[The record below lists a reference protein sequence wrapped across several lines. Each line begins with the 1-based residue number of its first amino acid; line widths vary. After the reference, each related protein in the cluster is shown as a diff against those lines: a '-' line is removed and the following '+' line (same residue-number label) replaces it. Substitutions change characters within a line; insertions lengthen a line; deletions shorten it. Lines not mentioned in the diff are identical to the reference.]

1 MRHLKMAHFC
11 LQTAYTIAKITKICY
26 NRDMDLFFT
35 LILTAIFAETSFLS
49 LKQISK
55 NSLRGGRIARRR
67 VFVDTSALMDGRIL
81 AVAKA
86 GFLGDELL
94 IPRSVIRELQLLA
107 DGADAEKRAR
117 ARFGLD
123 VVNDL
128 ERLENAE
135 VRVFADA
142 AGSRIKVDERLLE
155 LAKENHGIILTND
168 FNLAK
173 VAATEHIYAININ
186 ELAQGLRS
194 EYLPGDHLSVR
205 VIGAGSNPKQ
215 GIAYLADGTMV
226 VVDDG
231 EKYAGKSFPIEIEFV
246 RYLQTNAGKMMFA
259 KVVEAKTQPTKHKQI
274 LPRPKLKNAKTT
286 PVGTKRIA
294 KKVEAKKPEQQ
305 GKTSAKKRSRKNRES
320 RAEDSLINLAN
331 K

>member
-1 MRHLKMAHFC
+1 M
-11 LQTAYTIAKITKICY
+11 
-26 NRDMDLFFT
+26 
-35 LILTAIFAETSFLS
+35 
-49 LKQISK
+49 
-55 NSLRGGRIARRR
+55 RRR

-259 KVVEAKTQPTKHKQI
+259 KVVEVKTQPIKHKQI
-274 LPRPKLKNAKTT
+274 LPHPKLKNAKTT

-294 KKVEAKKPEQQ
+294 KKVEDKKPEQQ
-305 GKTSAKKRSRKNRES
+305 EKTSAKKHSRKNRES

>member
-1 MRHLKMAHFC
+1 MEL
-11 LQTAYTIAKITKICY
+11 
-26 NRDMDLFFT
+26 FT
-35 LILTAIFAETSFLS
+35 LVLGSLVFLETTALCVSNFSGKA
-49 LKQISK
+49 K
-55 NSLRGGRIARRR
+55 NLNRKARRR
-67 VFVDTSALMDGRIL
+67 IFVDTSTLIDGRIL
-81 AVAKA
+81 SVARA
-86 GFLGDELL
+86 GFIGDELL

-259 KVVEAKTQPTKHKQI
+259 KVVEVKTQPIKHKQI
-274 LPRPKLKNAKTT
+274 LPHPKLKNAKTT

-294 KKVEAKKPEQQ
+294 KKVEDKKPEQQ
-305 GKTSAKKRSRKNRES
+305 EKTSAKKRSRKNRES

>member
-11 LQTAYTIAKITKICY
+11 LQTDYTIAKITKICY

-259 KVVEAKTQPTKHKQI
+259 KVVEVKTQPIKHKQI
-274 LPRPKLKNAKTT
+274 LPHPKLKNAKTT

-305 GKTSAKKRSRKNRES
+305 EKTSAKKRSRKNRES